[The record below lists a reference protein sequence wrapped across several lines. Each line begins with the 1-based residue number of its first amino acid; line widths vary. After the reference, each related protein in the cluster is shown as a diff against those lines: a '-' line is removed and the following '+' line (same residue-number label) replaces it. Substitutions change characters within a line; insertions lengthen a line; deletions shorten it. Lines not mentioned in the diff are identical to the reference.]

1 MSTRGPR
8 TSFLAAALVGITVLA
23 GGCSWNGV
31 NSLPLP
37 GTVGN
42 SSGDYSISVQVAN
55 VGTLSQNS
63 PVLIN
68 DVEVGSIGEMKVRD
82 WQALVELRLKKGT
95 VVPGNAVAKV
105 GQTSL
110 LGSMHIALDPP
121 AGEAPVGT
129 LPPGS
134 TIPLK
139 KSSSYPSTEQTLA
152 AVSTVVNGGGLG
164 QLGEI
169 ITSINSGLVGNEAD
183 IRQLLRRLSVF
194 VGTLDRQRGDL
205 VELLSQTKRL
215 STSFA
220 DQDEVISTA
229 LNKIPPALAVLD
241 DQAPKLTTALTKLK
255 GFSDTT
261 TAVINQVRDD
271 LLTDLEHL
279 EPTLR
284 SLADVGPQI
293 NKAIAY
299 GLVYPYGQR
308 TIDRAVRGD
317 YINLHATVDLTVPRL
332 KKELLLGTPLGDPT
346 ETIAFA
352 PGDPGYK
359 STPTH
364 NPLFFPITRS
374 QGGGR

>member
-241 DQAPKLTTALTKLK
+241 DQAPKPPPALTKLK
-255 GFSDTT
+255 GFSDTP
-261 TAVINQVRDD
+261 TAVINQSLVGAV
-271 LLTDLEHL
+271 EA
-279 EPTLR
+279 LR
-284 SLADVGPQI
+284 
-293 NKAIAY
+293 N
-299 GLVYPYGQR
+299 PYGQR